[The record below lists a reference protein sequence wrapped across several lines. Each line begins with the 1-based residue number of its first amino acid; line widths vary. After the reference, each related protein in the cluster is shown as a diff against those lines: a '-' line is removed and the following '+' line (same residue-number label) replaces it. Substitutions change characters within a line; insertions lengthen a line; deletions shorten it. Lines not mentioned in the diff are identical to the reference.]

1 MRLID
6 ADELNEEI
14 TNFFMAITGNPKP
27 VTVVRECKKS
37 FGQMLDVQPTAYYPD
52 KVIDQLKEEGI
63 IEDDY
68 KGHRAIEII
77 QRGGYEDVPW
87 QQEE

>member
-6 ADELNEEI
+6 ADNLLEQLQDDLIPYYMRDHTRFLESLLKAE
-14 TNFFMAITGNPKP
+14 
-27 VTVVRECKKS
+27 S
-37 FGQMLDVQPTAYYPD
+37 TAYYPD